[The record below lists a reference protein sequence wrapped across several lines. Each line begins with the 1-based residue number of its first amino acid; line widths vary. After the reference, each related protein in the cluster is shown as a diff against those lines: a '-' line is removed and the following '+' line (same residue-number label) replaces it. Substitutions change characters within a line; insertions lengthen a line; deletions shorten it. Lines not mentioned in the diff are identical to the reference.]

1 MLERVVV
8 VEPLVRQPV
17 VDRRQFGTGQIV
29 CNAMKVGQAVV
40 VLDHLWKRQ
49 PPKGAIEQRAEKDD
63 LARPERLVG
72 KPRLLGPDHEKGQ
85 RRQRQEER
93 VERAEPDE
101 VLEREKQQTNAD
113 YACCA
118 RRRWKWNVAKH
129 DQRQRRDVDE
139 DSRANPQ
146 DVDRFDHRAPRSPTP
161 RVR

>member
-8 VEPLVRQPV
+8 IEPLVREPIIH
-17 VDRRQFGTGQIV
+17 RGQLRSGEIV
-29 CNAMKVGQAVV
+29 RDEMEIGKTVV
-40 VLDHLWKRQ
+40 VLHNLRKRQ
-49 PPKGAIEQRAEKDD
+49 SAHGAIEERAQKDD
-63 LARPERLVG
+63 LARPECFVG
-72 KPRLLGPDHEKGQ
+72 EPRPLAPDHRERQ
-85 RRQRQEER
+85 CRQRQEER

-139 DSRANPQ
+139 DSGANPQ
-146 DVDRFDHRAPRSPTP
+146 DVNRFDHRAPRSPTP